1 MRQETG
7 VFIITVFAAPVPLR
21 PGPADISVLVQD
33 RTSQNP
39 VLDAEVFIQTVQ
51 ATHAQAQNKLL
62 YAASLNL
69 DSPGE
74 WKYSVSVRKG
84 PQESQLTGRLQVAPA
99 QAKIASYWPYLA
111 LPPIAI
117 LLFLIQGQTDHSR
130 ISARI
135 SGRISRRIT
144 SSPPP
149 P

>member
-1 MRQETG
+1 MRTFWAIPLLLLCAPPMFSDGGAIQMRQETS

-39 VLDAEVFIQTVQ
+39 VLDAKVFIQTVQ

-74 WKYSVSVRKG
+74 WKYSV
-84 PQESQLTGRLQVAPA
+84 
-99 QAKIASYWPYLA
+99 
-111 LPPIAI
+111 
-117 LLFLIQGQTDHSR
+117 
-130 ISARI
+130 
-135 SGRISRRIT
+135 
-144 SSPPP
+144 
-149 P
+149 